1 MQSQQRISSSGIQ
14 PSKLSAE
21 PVLQL
26 EGLEKIFRSGRRSVK
41 AVSDFNLTI
50 ARGEVVGLVG
60 ESGSGK
66 STVARLVAQ
75 LHTPTRGTIRLNGQ
89 TLPARP
95 SSKALLEYRRKVQ
108 MIFQDPFSSLNPTHT
123 VGYALSRPLEIHGL
137 SRGRDTAP
145 KVRALLERVGLSP
158 GAMYEQKFPH
168 ELSGGQRQRVGIA
181 RALAV
186 QPALILADE
195 PTSML
200 DVSIRLDI
208 MNLMLDLRDQEG
220 LSYLFITHDLAGAR
234 YMSDR
239 VAVMYA
245 GNLVEIGG
253 SAELIGSPAHPYT
266 RLLKSAAPKPES
278 GLEPDRVEAR
288 GEVPD
293 LTQLPPGCPF
303 EPRCPYA
310 RAECRAG
317 LPRLVEV
324 ARVHEGHSHE
334 ARCVLYYP
342 ELGAPGIPGERV
354 GPSSVK
360 AVS

>member
-1 MQSQQRISSSGIQ
+1 MQPFEKPTAPPPLEARGRS
-14 PSKLSAE
+14 E
-21 PVLQL
+21 PVLRL
-26 EGLEKIFRSGRRSVK
+26 KGLEKVFRAGRARRSVK
-41 AVSDFNLTI
+41 AVTDFDLTI
-50 ARGEVVGLVG
+50 KRGEVVGLVG

-75 LHTPTRGTIRLNGQ
+75 LHRPTKGTIHLDGQ
-89 TLPARP
+89 VLPERP
-95 SSKALLEYRRKVQ
+95 SARALLAYRRKVQ

-137 SRGRDTAP
+137 TRGIQTAP
-145 KVRALLERVGLSP
+145 AVRALLERVGLSP
-158 GAMYEQKFPH
+158 GSAYERKFPH

-186 QPALILADE
+186 QPKLILADE

-220 LSYLFITHDLAGAR
+220 ISYLFITHDLAGAR

-239 VAVMYA
+239 IAVMYA
-245 GNLVEIGG
+245 GHLVEIGP

-278 GLEPDRVEAR
+278 GLEPNRVEAR

-303 EPRCPYA
+303 EPRCPHA

-324 ARVHEGHSHE
+324 APGHE

-342 ELGAPGIPGERV
+342 ELGAPGLPPEANV
-354 GPSSVK
+354 TTSSNLK
-360 AVS
+360 AVA

>member
-1 MQSQQRISSSGIQ
+1 MQSPQINATSRGQDPSGT
-14 PSKLSAE
+14 PE
-21 PVLQL
+21 PVLRL
-26 EGLEKIFRSGRRSVK
+26 EHLEKVFRSGRRSVR
-41 AVSDFNLTI
+41 AVTDFNLKI

-75 LHTPTRGTIRLNGQ
+75 LHRPTHGTILLNG
-89 TLPARP
+89 LPLAARP
-95 SSKALLEYRRKVQ
+95 NGRALLAYRRKVQ

-123 VGYALSRPLEIHGL
+123 VGYALSRPLQIHGL
-137 SRGRDTAP
+137 TRGTQTAP
-145 KVRALLERVGLSP
+145 AVRSLLERVGLSP
-158 GAMYEQKFPH
+158 GTLYEQKFPH

-186 QPALILADE
+186 QPELILADE

-208 MNLMLDLRDQEG
+208 MNLMLDLRDQDG

-245 GNLVEIGG
+245 GHLVEIGP
-253 SAELIGSPAHPYT
+253 SAELIASPAHPYT

-278 GLEPDRVEAR
+278 GLEVSRVEAR
-288 GEVPD
+288 GEIPD
-293 LTQLPPGCPF
+293 LTELPPGCPF

-310 RAECRAG
+310 RSECRAG
-317 LPRLVEV
+317 LPRMVQATPDHAGHEV
-324 ARVHEGHSHE
+324 
-334 ARCVLYYP
+334 RCVLYYP
-342 ELGAPGIPGERV
+342 ELGTPGIPPETPV
-354 GPSSVK
+354 TTLK
-360 AVS
+360 ASA

>member
-1 MQSQQRISSSGIQ
+1 M
-14 PSKLSAE
+14 PSLPIKPNLSAMPSE
-21 PVLQL
+21 PVLRL
-26 EGLEKIFRSGRRSVK
+26 EGLEKVFRSGRRSVK
-41 AVSDFNLTI
+41 AVTDFNLEI

-66 STVARLVAQ
+66 STVARLTAQ
-75 LHTPTRGTIRLNGQ
+75 LHRASAGTIRLNG
-89 TLPARP
+89 TALPTRPNAR
-95 SSKALLEYRRKVQ
+95 ALLAYRRKVQ

-137 SRGRDTAP
+137 TRGRETAP
-145 KVRALLERVGLSP
+145 AVRSLLERVGLSP
-158 GAMYEQKFPH
+158 GALYEQKFPH

-186 QPALILADE
+186 QPLLILADE

-245 GNLVEIGG
+245 GHLVEIGP
-253 SAELIGSPAHPYT
+253 SAGLIGSPAHPYT
-266 RLLKSAAPKPES
+266 QLLKSAAPKPES
-278 GLEPDRVEAR
+278 GLAATRVDAR
-288 GEVPD
+288 GEIPD

-303 EPRCPYA
+303 EPRCPHA
-310 RAECRAG
+310 RAECRAA
-317 LPRLVEV
+317 LPRMVELPGQSAHQV
-324 ARVHEGHSHE
+324 
-334 ARCVLYYP
+334 RCVLYYP
-342 ELGAPGIPGERV
+342 ELGAPGIAEIAATTQRA
-354 GPSSVK
+354 S
-360 AVS
+360 A

>member
-1 MQSQQRISSSGIQ
+1 M
-14 PSKLSAE
+14 PSPLIKPNLSAMPGE
-21 PVLQL
+21 PVLRL
-26 EGLEKIFRSGRRSVK
+26 EGLEKVFRSGRRSVK
-41 AVSDFNLTI
+41 AVTDFNLEI

-66 STVARLVAQ
+66 STVARLTAQ
-75 LHTPTRGTIRLNGQ
+75 LHRPSAGTIRLNGAA
-89 TLPARP
+89 LPTRP
-95 SSKALLEYRRKVQ
+95 NSRALLAYRRKVQ

-137 SRGRDTAP
+137 TRGRETAP
-145 KVRALLERVGLSP
+145 AVRSLLERVGLSP
-158 GAMYEQKFPH
+158 GALYEQKFPH

-186 QPALILADE
+186 QPLLILADE

-245 GNLVEIGG
+245 GHLVEIGP
-253 SAELIGSPAHPYT
+253 SAGLIGSPAHPYT

-278 GLEPDRVEAR
+278 GLVATRVDAR
-288 GEVPD
+288 GEIPD

-303 EPRCPYA
+303 EPRCPHA
-310 RAECRAG
+310 RAECRAE
-317 LPRLVEV
+317 LPRMVELSDQSAHQV
-324 ARVHEGHSHE
+324 
-334 ARCVLYYP
+334 RCVLYYP
-342 ELGAPGIPGERV
+342 ELGAPGIAPI
-354 GPSSVK
+354 PASTQK
-360 AVS
+360 ASA

>member
-1 MQSQQRISSSGIQ
+1 
-14 PSKLSAE
+14 
-21 PVLQL
+21 
-26 EGLEKIFRSGRRSVK
+26 LEKVFRSGRARRPVK
-41 AVSDFNLTI
+41 AVTDFHLSI
-50 ARGEVVGLVG
+50 AKGEVVGLVG

-75 LHTPTRGTIRLNGQ
+75 LHTPSSGTIRLNGEA
-89 TLPARP
+89 LPARP
-95 SSKALLEYRRKVQ
+95 SGKALLSYRRKVQ

-137 SRGRDTAP
+137 SRGRQTAP
-145 KVRALLERVGLSP
+145 AVRALLERVGLSP
-158 GAMYEQKFPH
+158 GAMYEHKFPH

-186 QPALILADE
+186 QPELILADE

-245 GNLVEIGG
+245 GHLVEIGP

-266 RLLKSAAPKPES
+266 RLLKSAAPKPET

-303 EPRCPYA
+303 EPRCPHA

-317 LPRLVEV
+317 LPRMVPV
-324 ARVHEGHSHE
+324 APGHE

-342 ELGAPGIPGERV
+342 ELGAPGIPSDLTHKG
-354 GPSSVK
+354 
-360 AVS
+360 AIA

>member
-1 MQSQQRISSSGIQ
+1 MRPLEHTPTTGL
-14 PSKLSAE
+14 PREARVPTE
-21 PVLQL
+21 PVLRL
-26 EGLEKIFRSGRRSVK
+26 VGLEKIFRSGRARR
-41 AVSDFNLTI
+41 AVRAVTDFDLTI
-50 ARGEVVGLVG
+50 NRGEVVGLVG

-75 LHTPTRGTIRLNGQ
+75 LHQPTGGTIRLDGQ

-95 SSKALLEYRRKVQ
+95 SARALLAYRRKVQ

-137 SRGRDTAP
+137 VRGRQTAP
-145 KVRALLERVGLSP
+145 AVRTLLERVGLSP
-158 GAMYEQKFPH
+158 GAGYEHKFPH

-186 QPALILADE
+186 QPELILADE

-220 LSYLFITHDLAGAR
+220 ISYLFITHDLAGAR

-245 GNLVEIGG
+245 GHLVEIGP
-253 SAELIGSPAHPYT
+253 SAGLIGSPAHPYT

-288 GEVPD
+288 GEIPD
-293 LTQLPPGCPF
+293 LTQLPSGCPF
-303 EPRCPYA
+303 EPRCPHA
-310 RAECRAG
+310 RAECHAA
-317 LPRLVEV
+317 LPRMVQVASGHEV
-324 ARVHEGHSHE
+324 
-334 ARCVLYYP
+334 RCVLYYP
-342 ELGAPGIPGERV
+342 ELGAPGIRPDASAR
-354 GPSSVK
+354 PSG
-360 AVS
+360 AVA

>member
-1 MQSQQRISSSGIQ
+1 MQLPPI
-14 PSKLSAE
+14 KLSPRNLE
-21 PVLQL
+21 PHVVDAAVLRL
-26 EGLEKIFRSGRRSVK
+26 EGLEKVFRSGKRTVR
-41 AVSDFNLTI
+41 AVTDFNLTI

-66 STVARLVAQ
+66 STVTRLVAQ
-75 LHTPTRGTIRLNGQ
+75 LYQPTSGTIALNGQ
-89 TLPARP
+89 PLA
-95 SSKALLEYRRKVQ
+95 YRRKVQ

-123 VGYALSRPLEIHGL
+123 VGYALSRPLEIHGIT
-137 SRGRDTAP
+137 RGRETASA
-145 KVRALLERVGLSP
+145 VRSLLERVGLSP
-158 GAMYEQKFPH
+158 GAMWDNKFPH

-245 GNLVEIGG
+245 GHLVEIGP
-253 SAELIGSPAHPYT
+253 SAGLIGSPAHPYT

-278 GLEPDRVEAR
+278 GLEVRRVEAR
-288 GEVPD
+288 GEIPD

-303 EPRCPYA
+303 EPRCPHA
-310 RAECRAG
+310 RAECRAE
-317 LPRLVEV
+317 LPRMVDIAAGHEV
-324 ARVHEGHSHE
+324 C
-334 ARCVLYYP
+334 CVLYYP
-342 ELGAPGIPGERV
+342 ELGAPGIAPEAARGDE
-354 GPSSVK
+354 GSIHSQK
-360 AVS
+360 AVA